1 LLICGGYQQ
10 RELLLQSARLFAKIC
25 DEQQPVRL
33 IIYRGNV
40 MSAHEAP
47 KENMFMLTLVWAL
60 SAFTLLSTVG
70 YMIKSLINVA
80 TS

>member
-1 LLICGGYQQ
+1 
-10 RELLLQSARLFAKIC
+10 
-25 DEQQPVRL
+25 
-33 IIYRGNV
+33 